1 MFLNFSET
9 GSKIV
14 INSIINA
21 CNWMRVTFEE
31 EENPERYYWYLLDG
45 DEKFDYPCATDAASI
60 PTIGLE
66 VGLKSDKETCSEI
79 YTVEKKTVSF
89 FTNKIYFG
97 FFLKRF
103 LKSDNF
109 DA

>member
-1 MFLNFSET
+1 MFLNFSEI

-21 CNWMRVTFEE
+21 YNWMRVTFAE

-45 DEKFDYPCATDAASI
+45 DEKFDYPYATDATSI

-66 VGLKSDKETCSEI
+66 VGLKSDKKTCSEI
-79 YTVEKKTVSF
+79 YILLKKNSF
-89 FTNKIYFG
+89 VFRQQNLFW
-97 FFLKRF
+97 FFSQTILKKR
-103 LKSDNF
+103 
-109 DA
+109 